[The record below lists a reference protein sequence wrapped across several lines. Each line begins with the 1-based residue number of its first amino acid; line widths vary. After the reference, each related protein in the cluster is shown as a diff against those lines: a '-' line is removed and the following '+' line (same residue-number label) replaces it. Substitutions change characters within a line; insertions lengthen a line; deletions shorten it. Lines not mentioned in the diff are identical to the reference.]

1 MSTLHFFM
9 LSQTWA
15 RINDFCD
22 QMCACMPFKILVY
35 FILRPLILAITN
47 INTFIFVM
55 TIFIV
60 VHIFQSSKM
69 CCDKI
74 GGRKEE
80 KIQKMWVCERT
91 SKASTTAIRWPAPF
105 DL

>member
-1 MSTLHFFM
+1 
-9 LSQTWA
+9 
-15 RINDFCD
+15 
-22 QMCACMPFKILVY
+22 LVY
-35 FILRPLILAITN
+35 IILRPLILAITN
-47 INTFIFVM
+47 INTIIVM

-69 CCDKI
+69 CWDKI

-80 KIQKMWVCERT
+80 KIQKNWVRERT

-105 DL
+105 DLYCSEFWFFISHK